1 MLMPCAHFS
10 EKFPSGHRSMKNL
23 ARDARRFNPSIFIIG
38 SLTAAAILLAILAIP
53 QRLMKD
59 QRWEVLR
66 LHVAQIAQLAGSVVD
81 GDLHHK
87 LMNPANYSDELYAL
101 ALKPLVRFH
110 SASPDIFYVYTMI
123 NRGSATFFVLDT
135 AMSRDLRTTHQL
147 QPSHYMEPFE
157 LREEYEDGWL
167 QQIAAG
173 KTYVTPEYQHDDYG
187 YFLSGHAPIYDSKGT
202 YSGFVGV
209 DFDLGYYLAQEA
221 RFDRTFAGSVA
232 AALLMS
238 LGIGYV
244 VARYY
249 HLMQQRA
256 AERERNRIARNVH
269 DGVLQGLT
277 AIALNLKTCSQR
289 ADFPL
294 REELD
299 AARQLLVGE
308 QRRVRALVDGTRLSW
323 S

>member
-1 MLMPCAHFS
+1 
-10 EKFPSGHRSMKNL
+10 
-23 ARDARRFNPSIFIIG
+23 
-38 SLTAAAILLAILAIP
+38 
-53 QRLMKD
+53 
-59 QRWEVLR
+59 
-66 LHVAQIAQLAGSVVD
+66 
-81 GDLHHK
+81 
-87 LMNPANYSDELYAL
+87 
-101 ALKPLVRFH
+101 
-110 SASPDIFYVYTMI
+110 
-123 NRGSATFFVLDT
+123 
-135 AMSRDLRTTHQL
+135 
-147 QPSHYMEPFE
+147 
-157 LREEYEDGWL
+157 
-167 QQIAAG
+167 
-173 KTYVTPEYQHDDYG
+173 VTPEYQHDDYG
-187 YFLSGHAPIYDSKGT
+187 YFLSGHAPIYDSKRT
-202 YSGFVGV
+202 YSGFIGV

-289 ADFPL
+289 ADSPL

-308 QRRVRALVDGTRLSW
+308 QRRVRALVDGTRLSAPIKQLTLAAAAEELIAELEAQW
-323 S
+323 HCEIPLKVKPENAEVSPNVVEQLRLILAEAVANSIKHGQARRVTIDMDRSLQGLGVNIYDNGTGFPALSGIYEHEDLSALDVGPRSILERVRELGGRVTLLTSSNGSQLRIHLPV